1 MATCERLFSE
11 LGNIHTPIRNRMD
24 AVKASLIESI
34 REHSRRSLAKKTYSS
49 LMKEKKRTRII
60 SPVESDDASD
70 ADEICFMTNFSPA
83 SSPESSRSESQIEPS
98 DAETES
104 AAACVDEAGVAH
116 LDDATEEA
124 AQTIEFWDSFLEEI
138 DIEVGEEDAAN
149 VAVTSNP
156 IDPYEEI
163 SPPCRPPLPNE
174 NDLNFPQEKKLEGI
188 RAYKVTL
195 ADLFSSVDLK
205 CDDDL

>member
-1 MATCERLFSE
+1 MKKEYPLCNLPVLAITVLSVAVNTATCERLFSE

-24 AVKASLIESI
+24 GVKASLIESI

-70 ADEICFMTNFSPA
+70 ADEIFFMTNFSPA

-124 AQTIEFWDSFLEEI
+124 AQTIEF
-138 DIEVGEEDAAN
+138 
-149 VAVTSNP
+149 
-156 IDPYEEI
+156 
-163 SPPCRPPLPNE
+163 
-174 NDLNFPQEKKLEGI
+174 
-188 RAYKVTL
+188 
-195 ADLFSSVDLK
+195 
-205 CDDDL
+205 